1 MPYRKK
7 KPFVNN
13 FSSYY
18 DVKNAEK
25 TFKNVYFLKNPAN
38 ITLSLLYMAWFVC
51 IKGLP
56 LEDTS

>member
-1 MPYRKK
+1 MPYREK

-18 DVKNAEK
+18 VIKNVEK
-25 TFKNVYFLKNPAN
+25 TFKNVYLKKNPTN

-51 IKGLP
+51 
-56 LEDTS
+56 